1 MRINVFI
8 STLIFSI
15 LSATSYTTI
24 TIDGTSGDWESDEDF
39 STSTSGWT
47 NYLTWDE
54 SYLYFAVSGSS
65 IDDDDKVAFI
75 YIDTDPNASPI
86 GGTGSTSSISWAR
99 DHTLPF
105 TANYAFAYK
114 TQSGSDYYNLRTYSS
129 GWQADQTYNGSVS
142 LGTDFLEVSIKWSD
156 IGSPTQINVIIFV
169 QNNDGSWTWSSAP
182 ENTISDG
189 AGDKTFSKWLGYNIA
204 SGVAPDAA
212 QDANSVIISGNSGF
226 RMMSSPVAGQIYSDL
241 LAELWTQGMTGAD
254 VTDGTAN
261 VWTLNVSGQS
271 WTALSDISGSGSG
284 ASQTAGT
291 GFLVYVFDDTNWDG
305 AADLPV
311 SLSVSGTE
319 NSSSASLGSIADG
332 AYGLAGNPYASTIDW
347 DLVTKTNLSAS
358 TSVWDDAA
366 SGWKS
371 WNGSSGSLT
380 NGLIAPYQGF
390 WVTASGG
397 TGSITIET
405 ADKASSSG
413 TFYRT
418 MDNDSTGSV
427 SFTISSNDYSDQTFM
442 SFMNNGDAGLDK
454 ADAHKLMP
462 LDASSRVVGL
472 SYTGETAL
480 DIHNLPFQYEGLLSL
495 SLDVMFLSLDGTNFV
510 TATGEINLSWDL
522 DQLPSHIELTLID
535 NLTTIETD
543 LSLNNT
549 YTFTTESKGSFSAV
563 PDGAVEPYP
572 IVGAPRFTLSVSYDV
587 LESNPQISLPT
598 DFALH
603 PVYPNPFNPS
613 ATIKFDLPTVSP
625 VSLNVYNVN
634 GQEIKFLLQE
644 TLKPGS
650 HTYTWEPQSL
660 PSGVY
665 FLKLLTPS
673 KTVTQKVTFV
683 K

>member
-1 MRINVFI
+1 MNIFFKKTGSI
-8 STLIFSI
+8 LFIFSFWFSSEI
-15 LSATSYTTI
+15 HANLIISQYIETNSGTTPKGVELWNVSGATI
-24 TIDGTSGDWESDEDF
+24 DF
-39 STSTSGWT
+39 STNNLVIKKGTNGATPSTDYTLSSGTLFNGGVIVVGSSGDLATETTNNGGTHYTESFTFNGNDALEIYLGGTLTDMFGISGNDPGTQWSGNSVSSANQNIQLKSGIWSGDTDGWT
-47 NYLTWDE
+47 DPSTRFE
-54 SYLYFAVSGSS
+54 TVSSTPVS
-65 IDDDDKVAFI
+65 
-75 YIDTDPNASPI
+75 NM
-86 GGTGSTSSISWAR
+86 TGFGIVPGI
-99 DHTLPF
+99 L
-105 TANYAFAYK
+105 
-114 TQSGSDYYNLRTYSS
+114 
-129 GWQADQTYNGSVS
+129 
-142 LGTDFLEVSIKWSD
+142 
-156 IGSPTQINVIIFV
+156 
-169 QNNDGSWTWSSAP
+169 
-182 ENTISDG
+182 
-189 AGDKTFSKWLGYNIA
+189 
-204 SGVAPDAA
+204 
-212 QDANSVIISGNSGF
+212 ISGNSGF

-241 LAELWTQGMTGAD
+241 LSELWTQGMTGAD

-271 WTALSDISGSGSG
+271 WTALTDISASG

-563 PDGAVEPYP
+563 PDGAVGPYP